1 MRSFLEVRKVL
12 VLLLMIGVFATSC
25 KTSKQTTS
33 AGKETN
39 LSEESKTKLMYFFVN
54 ANKEKILGN
63 EGRAAELF
71 AECLKIDPRNDA
83 SLYEMAQL
91 YANRKKYAEALNF
104 AKSASSINP
113 KNEWYKQLLA
123 EIYQRT
129 NQWNEAALIYQ
140 NLTAEFPQRIDFY
153 YQWAYA
159 LVNASKLN
167 DALKAFDKI
176 ESIVGPD
183 KEITLRKE
191 QIYLKQNKVDKAAEV
206 LENYISSNPESMD
219 MYSLLYELYSANNMP
234 DKALSVIDR
243 MKAVNPNEPRIYLN
257 LADYYRN
264 KGDKEKS
271 FENLQKAFTN
281 RDLDTDIKV
290 KIISS
295 YIPLLQR
302 DSSMMLQ
309 CMELCKTLAETHP
322 DESRAQAIYGDL
334 LTMNKDY
341 SQAVSFYRK
350 ALDLDKDNLNVWQ
363 QYVINLSELKD
374 FHAMDTASA
383 EAIGLFPNESSLYL
397 LNGIAKSQRN
407 LPADAIN
414 ILNQGVKLVVDNN
427 QQLIQ
432 FYSNLGDCY
441 NKTKEY
447 SASDSS
453 FDKALEI
460 DPNEPFVLNNYAYYL
475 SVRKEKLEQ
484 AEKMSKHSNELQPNQ
499 SSFLDTYG
507 WILYQEGK
515 YDEAKKWIEK
525 AMENGGENSGT
536 ILEHYGDILF
546 KLNQSDKAF
555 EYWKKAK
562 QSGDASG
569 LLDQK
574 IRDKK
579 LYE

>member
-1 MRSFLEVRKVL
+1 
-12 VLLLMIGVFATSC
+12 
-25 KTSKQTTS
+25 
-33 AGKETN
+33 
-39 LSEESKTKLMYFFVN
+39 
-54 ANKEKILGN
+54 
-63 EGRAAELF
+63 
-71 AECLKIDPRNDA
+71 
-83 SLYEMAQL
+83 
-91 YANRKKYAEALNF
+91 
-104 AKSASSINP
+104 
-113 KNEWYKQLLA
+113 
-123 EIYQRT
+123 
-129 NQWNEAALIYQ
+129 
-140 NLTAEFPQRIDFY
+140 
-153 YQWAYA
+153 
-159 LVNASKLN
+159 
-167 DALKAFDKI
+167 
-176 ESIVGPD
+176 
-183 KEITLRKE
+183 
-191 QIYLKQNKVDKAAEV
+191 
-206 LENYISSNPESMD
+206 
-219 MYSLLYELYSANNMP
+219 
-234 DKALSVIDR
+234 
-243 MKAVNPNEPRIYLN
+243 
-257 LADYYRN
+257 
-264 KGDKEKS
+264 
-271 FENLQKAFTN
+271 
-281 RDLDTDIKV
+281 
-290 KIISS
+290 
-295 YIPLLQR
+295 
-302 DSSMMLQ
+302 
-309 CMELCKTLAETHP
+309 
-322 DESRAQAIYGDL
+322 
-334 LTMNKDY
+334 
-341 SQAVSFYRK
+341 
-350 ALDLDKDNLNVWQ
+350 
-363 QYVINLSELKD
+363 
-374 FHAMDTASA
+374 

-397 LNGIAKSQRN
+397 LNGIAKSQLN
-407 LPADAIN
+407 LPAEAIN

-484 AEKMSKHSNELQPNQ
+484 AEKMSKQSNELQPNQ